1 MINHILLILNEAKF
15 GNFSYKRTM
24 LILPCPIFDRWEPLW
39 KLIFLTKRKCKC
51 SWGTIVSIVWPCKSQ
66 YDSLRSLC
74 PYWVLNL
81 SSYTNNYDSTQ
92 DNLSFVA
99 LRMQTQAL
107 PLTHPCALP
116 AELHHDT
123 GPNIVF
129 FIYDMKIVY
138 CMSNVELWILYTN
151 STTAM
156 LKSNVREVWKKS
168 SA

>member
-1 MINHILLILNEAKF
+1 
-15 GNFSYKRTM
+15 
-24 LILPCPIFDRWEPLW
+24 
-39 KLIFLTKRKCKC
+39 
-51 SWGTIVSIVWPCKSQ
+51 
-66 YDSLRSLC
+66 
-74 PYWVLNL
+74 
-81 SSYTNNYDSTQ
+81 
-92 DNLSFVA
+92 
-99 LRMQTQAL
+99 MQTQAL

-156 LKSNVREVWKKS
+156 LKSNVREV
-168 SA
+168 